1 MTETT
6 PEIQSLHESWL
17 NQIRAWE
24 KEVEAMD
31 QENGHNSERAIS
43 KEDRKQVEH
52 FQNQFIVQKGRL
64 DQMKHN
70 VKIYGGDAEKGT
82 QEINDYAA
90 YLNEL
95 KDEFESF
102 CNKFS

>member
-1 MTETT
+1 MTDTT
-6 PEIQSLHESWL
+6 PDIQSLHEVWL

-24 KEVEAMD
+24 KELDAMD
-31 QENGHNSERAIS
+31 QENGHNMEKASTKEER
-43 KEDRKQVEH
+43 KHVEH
-52 FQNQFIVQKGRL
+52 FQNQFIIQKDRL
-64 DQMKHN
+64 DKMKHN
-70 VKIYGGDAEKGT
+70 IKIYGGDAEKGNA
-82 QEINDYAA
+82 ELKDYEG

>member
-6 PEIQSLHESWL
+6 PEIQSLHETWL

-24 KEVEAMD
+24 KEFDAMD
-31 QENGHNSERAIS
+31 QENGHNMEQAAT
-43 KEDRKQVEH
+43 KEDKKKVEH
-52 FQNQFIVQKGRL
+52 FQNQFIIQKGRL

-70 VKIYGGDAEKGT
+70 IKIYGGDVEKGS
-82 QEINDYAA
+82 QELSDYEE

-95 KDEFESF
+95 KDEFEAF